1 MNKNYAKIIL
11 IFLKITSQIKLYH
24 WQTKLYARHIA
35 TDTLLSELSTL
46 IDSFV
51 EILQGRLIIESKDQ
65 NFRILLENNNTI
77 TIDDYNDTQGNQFI
91 TSIKEYL
98 ENATLIENIS
108 SMPELLNIK
117 DEMLGLVNKIAYLFS
132 LN

>member
-35 TDTLLSELSTL
+35 TDTLLSELSIL

-51 EILQGRLIIESKDQ
+51 EILQGRLIIESKDP
-65 NFRILLENNNTI
+65 NFRILLENNNKI
-77 TIDDYNDTQGNQFI
+77 IIDDYNDEQGNKFI
-91 TSIKEYL
+91 ISVKEYL
-98 ENATLIENIS
+98 ENTVLIENIS

-117 DEMLGLVNKIAYLFS
+117 DEMLGLVNKIAFLFS